1 MTSKDNSLNWF
12 EISVKDISRA
22 KKFYESILG
31 LKMPEMEMMGMK
43 MAFFPMEPNS
53 GKANGGLCQSKM
65 HKPSK
70 SGAKVYLNANPD
82 LNAIL
87 KKVVKAGGEIQM
99 PKTSLGPN
107 GFMAFIVDTE
117 GNSIGLHSNK

>member
-1 MTSKDNSLNWF
+1 
-12 EISVKDISRA
+12 
-22 KKFYESILG
+22 
-31 LKMPEMEMMGMK
+31 
-43 MAFFPMEPNS
+43 
-53 GKANGGLCQSKM
+53 M

>member
-1 MTSKDNSLNWF
+1 
-12 EISVKDISRA
+12 
-22 KKFYESILG
+22 
-31 LKMPEMEMMGMK
+31 MK
-43 MAFFPMEPNS
+43 MAFFPMEPGT

-82 LNAIL
+82 LNAVL

-107 GFMAFIVDTE
+107 GFMAFVIDTE
-117 GNSIGLHSNK
+117 GNAVGLHSNK